1 VTFELK
7 GDLPEWF
14 FIIKGAFM
22 TNRRSAMKIET
33 KESKALK
40 RMRETTGMSVVEA
53 AKASGFNATKIGHME
68 QGRATI
74 TPEYIQ
80 AFLKAFNFNQK
91 DWEMFINGEQ
101 TVYEKKL
108 ECVELVEK
116 LSLDKIELVWGLLKN
131 LK

>member
-1 VTFELK
+1 
-7 GDLPEWF
+7 
-14 FIIKGAFM
+14 M